1 VPAEPSAASRFHPG
15 GFRAVP
21 GFLSPRP
28 AGHDGTMTR
37 QEQKRRTA
45 YHESGHACVG
55 IDLGL
60 TLVSVTIVPDVEHK
74 TRGHARWRADPRWFD
89 SGCQDLRSR
98 DWLERRVL
106 VLFAGMEAVTRLTGR
121 RSREQAGN
129 DIGDIIQRCLYLH
142 RPPVLAQY
150 MRYLLARTTAW
161 FELDH
166 HWARVEA
173 VAGELLARDTLPGER
188 VRRICL
194 EVARKHPPA
203 VDKWAGSTVTRTVH
217 KSLP

>member
-1 VPAEPSAASRFHPG
+1 MSK
-15 GFRAVP
+15 
-21 GFLSPRP
+21 
-28 AGHDGTMTR
+28 R

-45 YHESGHACVG
+45 HHEAGHAALG

-60 TLVSVTIVPDVEHK
+60 TLVSVTIVPDVEQK

-89 SGCQDLRSR
+89 PQCQDLRSR
-98 DWLERRVL
+98 DWLERRVM
-106 VLFAGMEAVTRLTGR
+106 VLYGGTEAVTRLTGR
-121 RSREQAGN
+121 RSWAPAGN
-129 DIGDIIQRCLYLH
+129 DIGDIIARSLHLH
-142 RPPVLAQY
+142 RPPVLAHW

-173 VAGELLARDTLPGER
+173 VAAELLARDTVPGER

-194 EVARKHPPA
+194 DVARKHPPA
-203 VDKWAGSTVTRTVH
+203 VDKWAGSTVTRTLH
-217 KSLP
+217 KLP